1 MHSCAHQMGLLGALI
16 YESINMQMQQFLFVF
31 SRGGRPEFMVPRT
44 KFSVSLR
51 LPCTRILRGFIWEWD
66 ES

>member
-1 MHSCAHQMGLLGALI
+1 MHLCAHQMGLLGALI

-31 SRGGRPEFMVPRT
+31 SRVRPEFIVPRT

-51 LPCTRILRGFIWEWD
+51 LP
-66 ES
+66 